1 MGLIYLGFLTSASIC
16 LLLLDR
22 RFRLFFWRD
31 PLAAAVVSIV
41 GVAFFLVWDLAGISL
56 GIFFRGE
63 GAIASGILLA
73 PHLPLEEPV
82 FLFFLVLCTMVLYT
96 GSSRAL
102 AGRRTRTPGA
112 APGSEAAP

>member
-1 MGLIYLGFLTSASIC
+1 MGLIYLAFLVGASGC
-16 LLLLDR
+16 LLLLDW

-31 PLAAAVVSIV
+31 PMAAAIVSAI
-41 GVAFFLVWDLAGISL
+41 GVAFFLAWDVAGISL

-82 FLFFLVLCTMVLYT
+82 FLFFLVLCAMVLYT
-96 GSSRAL
+96 GSVKVL
-102 AGRRTRTPGA
+102 ARRRTATQKTTLGRGGTR
-112 APGSEAAP
+112 